1 MKKKSYILCSV
12 FSLLV
17 ISAFCGC
24 GSKKGK
30 KEVIDE
36 IISDNKK
43 YETFC
48 TAADKYLNEAD
59 FSGAV
64 LVAKKG
70 EIIFAKGYGSCD
82 VKNPEAGVNTIN
94 TVFEA
99 GSLTK
104 QMTAAAVLQLEKK
117 HKLDLDDKIDRYFP
131 EFERGKDISI
141 RMLLNMRSGLTDCIN
156 AGAEFFPINI
166 YRAIEQ
172 NQFSCTPVDENLVLT
187 YLPSAP
193 FMAKPGSTYFYC
205 NTNYWLLARIIE
217 QVSGKKYHDY
227 MAKKILKKCHMTD
240 SNFDFQNTDAKGYA
254 GGFYY
259 SIPAGLSLGCGD
271 LNSNV
276 MDLYKW
282 NCAFTSGKIVQK
294 RIIKKLRKS
303 KGYNYGF
310 NCGNKIIFHA
320 GSTNVFN
327 SYNSYNFK
335 NGASVIV
342 LCNRPM
348 NECNATS
355 VAGKLSK
362 LLMR

>member
-1 MKKKSYILCSV
+1 MKKKFYIFNSIFAFLIMASFYGCS
-12 FSLLV
+12 
-17 ISAFCGC
+17 GK
-24 GSKKGK
+24 GSKGQLS
-30 KEVIDE
+30 EQ

-43 YETFC
+43 YGNFIS
-48 TAADKYLNEAD
+48 AADKYLSEND

-64 LVAKKG
+64 LVAKKN
-70 EIIFAKGYGSCD
+70 EIIFAKGYGVCD
-82 VKNPEAGVNTIN
+82 LQNADAGSNTIN

-117 HKLDLDDKIDRYFP
+117 KKLRLDDKIDSYFP
-131 EFERGKDISI
+131 EFERGKDITI

-172 NQFSCTPVDENLVLT
+172 NQLFCTPVDDNLVLA
-187 YLPSAP
+187 YLPTAP
-193 FMAKPGSTYFYC
+193 FIAKPGSTYFYC
-205 NTNYWLLARIIE
+205 NTNYWLLAKIIE
-217 QVSGKKYHDY
+217 QASGKDYHDY
-227 MAKKILKKCHMTD
+227 MTKKILKKCHMTH
-240 SNFDFQNTDAKGYA
+240 SNFEFQNTDAKGYV
-254 GGFYY
+254 GGVYY

-276 MDLYKW
+276 LDLYRW
-282 NCAFTSGKIVQK
+282 NCAFISGKIVPK
-294 RIIKKLRKS
+294 SVIKKLRKS

-310 NCGNKIIFHA
+310 NCGNKMIFHA

-348 NECNATS
+348 SECNATA

>member
-1 MKKKSYILCSV
+1 MEKKSCIEKL
-12 FSLLV
+12 FFAFV
-17 ISAFCGC
+17 ISASFFSCG
-24 GSKKGK
+24 GKGARALLP
-30 KEVIDE
+30 DE
-36 IISDNKK
+36 IISENKK
-43 YETFC
+43 YVNFC
-48 TAADKYLNEAD
+48 SAADKYLTEND

-64 LVAKKG
+64 LVAKKN
-70 EIIFAKGYGSCD
+70 EIIFAKGYGACD
-82 VKNPEAGVNTIN
+82 LQNADAGNNTIN

-117 HKLDLDDKIDRYFP
+117 KKLRLDEKIDTYFP
-131 EFERGKDISI
+131 EFDRGKDISI

-172 NQFSCTPVDENLVLT
+172 NQLFCTPVDDNLVLA
-187 YLPSAP
+187 YLPTAP
-193 FMAKPGSTYFYC
+193 FIAKPGSTYFYC
-205 NTNYWLLARIIE
+205 NTNYWLLAKIIE
-217 QVSGKKYHDY
+217 QASGKDYHDY
-227 MAKKILKKCHMTD
+227 MTKKILKKCRMTH
-240 SNFDFQNTDAKGYA
+240 SNFEFQNTDAKGYV
-254 GGFYY
+254 GGVYY

-276 MDLYKW
+276 VDLYRW
-282 NCAFTSGKIVQK
+282 NCAFTSGKIVSK
-294 RIIKKLRKS
+294 SVIKKLRKS

-310 NCGNKIIFHA
+310 NCGNKMIFHA

-348 NECNATS
+348 NECNATA